1 MKRKSL
7 LQNVFAGVYSAA
19 KKRLNNPYAAIGL
32 STWRVKILKHLP
44 GGKLRKWRIGGKQLL
59 FNSPE
64 ELIHGLKEIFVDK
77 IYEQTLPPNAYI
89 LDCGANIGLSVI
101 YFKRICPSAHII
113 AFEPDPLNFEILNY
127 NLRSFQLDKVEVNQA
142 AIWKEKTRL
151 TFSSTGSMGSS
162 LSTTDPSGIEV
173 PTVRLKDLLVR
184 PVDFL
189 KLDIEGAE
197 YEVIRD
203 AADALAFVKTMFV
216 EYHGRFDQNQELLE
230 ILAIIQK
237 AGFRFYLREASPVYP
252 VPFKQERKGQLPF
265 DVQLNIFCIR
275 D

>member
-1 MKRKSL
+1 MKRTGL
-7 LQNVFAGVYSAA
+7 LQNVITGVYSTI
-19 KKRLNNPYAAIGL
+19 KKWFDNPFAIVGL
-32 STWRVKILKHLP
+32 SIWRVKILKHLP
-44 GGKLRKWRIGGKQLL
+44 EGKLRKWQVGGRPLL

-64 ELIHGLKEIFVDK
+64 ELIRGLKEIFVDK
-77 IYEQTLPPNAYI
+77 TYEQTLPPNAYI
-89 LDCGANIGLSVI
+89 LDCGANIGLSI
-101 YFKRICPSAHII
+101 INFKRICPSAHII
-113 AFEPDPLNFEILNY
+113 AFEPDPVNFEILNY

-203 AADALAFVKTMFV
+203 AADALTFVKTMFV
-216 EYHGRFDQNQELLE
+216 EYHGRFDQNHELLE
-230 ILAIIQK
+230 ILEIIQK

-252 VPFKQERKGQLPF
+252 VPFKQEKKGQLPF
-265 DVQLNIFCIR
+265 DVQLNIFCFR